1 MKGKNLTEME
11 RTELTNARKKLSKEE
26 LDAIDI
32 IPSEFL
38 NYIKNKMCIVTYEN
52 IKLKTIS

>member
-32 IPSEFL
+32 IPAEFL
-38 NYIKNKMCIVTYEN
+38 YYIKNEMCIVTYEN